1 MSARV
6 ELAVPV
12 EVDAPVA
19 VVWDYVTDWERQGE
33 WMLGTRV
40 RVTGGDGRGVGT
52 TLRAVTGVGP
62 LGVAD
67 TMDVVEFAAP
77 SDTPSDAAPGRAAV
91 RHTGR
96 IIRGE
101 GYFEVVALGPHRCRF
116 TFTELIDLPLGALGR
131 LGWPLVRPVIRA
143 GFAASLRRMADRCA
157 ARHRDERHRDGLHR
171 AGEHRAGEHRDGEHR
186 DGEHRDGEHRADRG
200 A

>member
-1 MSARV
+1 MSARE
-6 ELAVPV
+6 ELPVPV
-12 EVDAPVA
+12 EVDAPAA

-40 RVTGGDGRGVGT
+40 RITGGDGRGVGT
-52 TLRAVTGVGP
+52 TLHAVTGVGP
-62 LGVAD
+62 LGVPD
-67 TMDVVEFAAP
+67 TMEVVEFTA
-77 SDTPSDAAPGRAAV
+77 PSDAAPGRAAV

-96 IIRGE
+96 IIRGD
-101 GYFEVVALGPHRCRF
+101 GFFEVVALGPDRCRF

-143 GFAASLRRMADRCA
+143 GFLVSLRRMAERCA
-157 ARHRDERHRDGLHR
+157 ARHRSGGRRDGGQQ
-171 AGEHRAGEHRDGEHR
+171 AG
-186 DGEHRDGEHRADRG
+186 RG

>member
-1 MSARV
+1 MSRV
-6 ELAVPV
+6 TLPVPV
-12 EVDAPVA
+12 EVDAPADA
-19 VVWDYVTDWERQGE
+19 VWAYVTDWERQGE

-62 LGVAD
+62 LGVPD
-67 TMDVVEFAAP
+67 TMEGVEFVAP
-77 SDTPSDAAPGRAAV
+77 ADGTPGRAAV

-96 IIRGE
+96 VIRGD
-101 GYFEVVALGPHRCRF
+101 GYFEVTPLGPQRSRF

-143 GFAASLRRMADRCA
+143 GFVASLRRMADRVA
-157 ARHRDERHRDGLHR
+157 E
-171 AGEHRAGEHRDGEHR
+171 EHRI
-186 DGEHRDGEHRADRG
+186 RG
-200 A
+200 AA